1 MGEEARKPT
10 NKPDSPWNKKSIVN
24 RRVGGEDLL
33 IDETPSIMITKA
45 YFPEDLLDKKDV
57 IGNPIPRDHRQ
68 YEPSSVVPVR
78 FSSSFL
84 GLNLNT
90 FPCGSCELIEPGEI
104 YRWKSP
110 AASG

>member
-10 NKPDSPWNKKSIVN
+10 NKPDSPWNKNSIVN

-57 IGNPIPRDHRQ
+57 IGNPILRNDRQ
-68 YEPSSVVPVR
+68 HESSSVAPVR
-78 FSSSFL
+78 FSSSFFGVFIL
-84 GLNLNT
+84 TRFHVVHVN
-90 FPCGSCELIEPGEI
+90 
-104 YRWKSP
+104 
-110 AASG
+110 

>member
-1 MGEEARKPT
+1 M
-10 NKPDSPWNKKSIVN
+10 N

-45 YFPEDLLDKKDV
+45 YFPEDLLDSKDV
-57 IGNPIPRDHRQ
+57 LVYPNSHDDGQ
-68 YEPSSVVPVR
+68 YAPSRVAPGR